1 MGTLKTLAQKNQ
13 RTIKNGGIMLK
24 KITIFLLI
32 TLISIM
38 LMGCNDESVDNNETD
53 PQESNV
59 TETEVIESY
68 SYTYNGTK
76 IEINSK
82 AEAVLEDLGEE
93 INYFESE
100 SCAFPGL
107 DKVYTYPGLEIQTYE
122 IEGVDHILSVN
133 ILDDTIGTNKG
144 IRLFDSSSKVI
155 ETYGENYEENAGQY
169 IYKKGETKLSFL
181 IKDDEVIA
189 IEYAAI
195 VEETK

>member
-1 MGTLKTLAQKNQ
+1 
-13 RTIKNGGIMLK
+13 MLK
-24 KITIFLLI
+24 KITVFLLI
-32 TLISIM
+32 TLMFIM
-38 LMGCNDESVDNNETD
+38 LIGCNDESVDNNETD

-68 SYTYNGTK
+68 TYTYNDTK

-82 AEAVLEDLGEE
+82 AEPILDDLGEE
-93 INYFESE
+93 TSYFESE

-122 IEGVDHILSVN
+122 KDGIDHILSVN

-155 ETYGENYEENAGQY
+155 ETYGENYEENTGQY

-195 VEETK
+195 VKEEN